1 MKVLWLTN
9 KVIPSVDEA
18 RGKQSGLVNEG
29 WISQMFKQLCQIGD
43 ISVSVVCGGD
53 SVYSAGKTD
62 SFNWYTFS
70 ENRDEEAFYSQKITD
85 HFARI
90 LEEEAPDII
99 HIWGSEYPHTLE
111 MVDAAAKVGIV
122 ERVVISMQG
131 LISSCSLKY
140 YSGLP
145 RKVIT
150 QHTLYEILR
159 GTNVRRGA
167 EAFFNRGIL
176 EMQALSK
183 VKHCIG
189 RTDWDYHSVMA
200 INQAI
205 QYHKCNETLRECFYT
220 GEWNYQQC
228 EKHSIFV
235 SQATYPIKGFHFLLQ
250 AMPTIRKTHPNT
262 HVYVSGADITRSKSL
277 PDRLKLSSYGQY
289 LGRLMKENRLQEHV
303 TFLGRLDAEQMKQ
316 QYLKANVFV
325 SCSSIENSPNS
336 VGEAMLLGTPVVSSD
351 VGGVR
356 SIMEAP
362 AEGLTYQWDAA
373 DALAE
378 SVIQVFDSPENAVTR
393 ARKAQQHARETHD
406 KEKNF
411 HDLLRIYGD
420 IRNYDLLMG
429 NVGHEG

>member
-9 KVIPSVDEA
+9 KVIPSVDAA
-18 RGKQSGLVNEG
+18 RGMQSGVVNEG
-29 WISQMFKQLCQIGD
+29 WISQMFKQLCQISD
-43 ISVSVVCGGD
+43 ISVCVVCGGD
-53 SVYSAGKTD
+53 STCAAGKTD

-70 ENRDEEAFYSQKITD
+70 ENRNEETFYSPKMTD

-90 LEEEAPDII
+90 LEKEAPDII

-111 MVDAAAKVGIV
+111 MVDAATRVGIV

-131 LISSCSLKY
+131 LISSVSLVY

-145 RKVIT
+145 REVVAH
-150 QHTLYEILR
+150 HTLYEVLR
-159 GTNVRRGA
+159 GTNVRRSA
-167 EAFFNRGIL
+167 EAFFNRGTL
-176 EMQALSK
+176 EVQALSR

-200 INQAI
+200 MNRSIR
-205 QYHKCNETLRECFYT
+205 YHKCNETLRECFYT

-250 AMPTIRKTHPNT
+250 AMPTILKAYPDA
-262 HVYVSGADITRSKSL
+262 HVYVSGADITRSKTL

-289 LGRLMKENRLQEHV
+289 LGRLIKENRLRDHV
-303 TFLGRLDAEQMKQ
+303 IFLGRLNAEQMKQ

-325 SCSSIENSPNS
+325 SSSSIENSPNS

-356 SIMEAP
+356 SILEAP
-362 AEGLTYQWDAA
+362 AEGLCYQWDAA

-378 SVIQVFDSPENAVTR
+378 SVIQVFDSPEQAELR
-393 ARKAQQHARETHD
+393 ARKAQQHARRTHD
-406 KEKNF
+406 RDKNF
-411 HDLLRIYGD
+411 RDLLSIYGE
-420 IRNYDLLMG
+420 IHNYQSQKG
-429 NVGHEG
+429 NTEHEG